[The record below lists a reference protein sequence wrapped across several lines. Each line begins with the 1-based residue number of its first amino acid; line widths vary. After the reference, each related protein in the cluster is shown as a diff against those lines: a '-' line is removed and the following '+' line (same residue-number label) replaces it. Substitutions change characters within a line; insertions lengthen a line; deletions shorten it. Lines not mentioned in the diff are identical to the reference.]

1 MSKAG
6 VVQRIRDAGV
16 IPVVRASSAEEAAQL
31 AGAVR
36 AGGLPVLEITLIVP
50 GALQLIQRLAATFG
64 DDVTL
69 GAGSVLDADAAR
81 ACIAAG
87 ARFVVSPVLDP
98 DTIACC
104 RAQDV
109 AVMPGA
115 LTPTEVLRA
124 WQAGAD
130 LVKVF
135 PAGAM
140 GGAAYIRSLKA
151 PMPQVELV
159 PTGGV
164 TLATVA
170 AFIEAGAAAVG
181 AGADLANGAAL
192 RRDGPEAV
200 TEAARAYVEAVRAAR
215 GGNPIAAEAAP
226 ARSPLRDAPA

>member
-1 MSKAG
+1 MTKAD
-6 VVQRIRDAGV
+6 VVQRIRDVGV
-16 IPVVRASSAEEAAQL
+16 IPVVRAASAQDAVQL
-31 AGAVR
+31 AEAVK
-36 AGGLPVLEITLIVP
+36 AGGLPIVEITLTVP
-50 GALQLIQRLAATFG
+50 GALQAIERLGRAFG
-64 DDVTL
+64 DAVMV
-69 GAGSVLDADAAR
+69 GAGSVLDADSAH

-87 ARFVVSPVLDP
+87 ARFIVSPVLDA
-98 DTIACC
+98 DTLACC

-135 PAGAM
+135 PVGAM

-170 AFIEAGAAAVG
+170 DFIEAGAAAVG

-192 RRDGPEAV
+192 RRAGPEAV
-200 TEAARAYVEAVRAAR
+200 TATARAYVEAVRAAR
-215 GGNPIAAEAAP
+215 SGSPVAAEAAP
-226 ARSPLRDAPA
+226 TRAL